1 MKWSDYTVG
10 SLKIFAMKHNDLV
23 KIPHPSKLKRAE
35 LEKELDKHFSWRGE
49 KLQHKVTGK
58 IYTLLDDT
66 KKKETKKKEEP
77 KKEEP
82 KKEEPKKEE
91 PKKREDIP
99 MSVIEKIAYYKKKIQ
114 ESRDRKELNKMT

>member
-35 LEKELDKHFSWRGE
+35 LEKELDKHFSWKGE
-49 KLQHKVTGK
+49 KLQHKITGK
-58 IYTLLDDT
+58 IYTLLDET
-66 KKKETKKKEEP
+66 KKKEPKKEEKKEEP

-82 KKEEPKKEE
+82 KKEENK
-91 PKKREDIP
+91 P
-99 MSVIEKIAYYKKKIQ
+99 MTASEKIAYYKKQIE
-114 ESRDRKELNKMT
+114 ESRERKKNMKG

>member
-10 SLKIFAMKHNDLV
+10 SLKVFAMKHNDLV

-35 LEKELDKHFSWRGE
+35 LEKELDKHFAWKGE

-58 IYTLLDDT
+58 IYTLLHET
-66 KKKETKKKEEP
+66 KKKETKKEEP

-82 KKEEPKKEE
+82 KKEED
-91 PKKREDIP
+91 RP
-99 MSVIEKIAYYKKKIQ
+99 MSASEKIAYYKKKIQ
-114 ESRDRKELNKMT
+114 ESKDRKKSDSDKEYKKTTRF

>member
-10 SLKIFAMKHNDLV
+10 SLKVFAMRHNDLV

-35 LEKELDKHFSWRGE
+35 LEKELDKHFSWKGE
-49 KLQHKVTGK
+49 KLQHKITGK
-58 IYTLLDDT
+58 IYTLLDET
-66 KKKETKKKEEP
+66 KKKEPKKEEP

-91 PKKREDIP
+91 NKP
-99 MSVIEKIAYYKKKIQ
+99 MSASEKIAYYKKQIE
-114 ESRDRKELNKMT
+114 ESRERKKNMKG

>member
-10 SLKIFAMKHNDLV
+10 SLKVFAMRHNDLV

-49 KLQHKVTGK
+49 KLQHKITGK
-58 IYTLLDDT
+58 IYTLLDET
-66 KKKETKKKEEP
+66 KKKEPKKEEKKEEP

-82 KKEEPKKEE
+82 KKEENK
-91 PKKREDIP
+91 P
-99 MSVIEKIAYYKKKIQ
+99 MTASEKIAYYKKQIE
-114 ESRDRKELNKMT
+114 ESRERKKNMKG